1 MYKYH
6 YTGYIDSIPSI
17 FFEGAVYTLL
27 LCFVISVAITN
38 IKKGFRVTF
47 IAALL
52 EYILLLYSSTIFS
65 RAVQIE
71 RKFNFR
77 PLWTYEAILE
87 GEKIYVA
94 EVIMN
99 VVAFI
104 PIGLLL
110 GCSFPSTNWKKVLIT
125 ACLLS
130 VSVEVLQFCMM
141 RGFSELDDVIHNTL
155 GCIIGYGLYSL
166 IRLVYEKVSKRNE
179 TVL

>member
-6 YTGYIDSIPSI
+6 YTGYIDSVPSF
-17 FFEGAVYTLL
+17 FFEGAVFTLL

-38 IKKGFRVTF
+38 IKKGFRVTS

-52 EYILLLYSSTIFS
+52 EYIFLLYCSTIFS
-65 RAVQIE
+65 RTVQLE

-104 PIGLLL
+104 PVGLML
-110 GCSFPSTNWKKVLIT
+110 GFSFPSSNWKKVLI
-125 ACLLS
+125 AAFFLS
-130 VSVEVLQFCMM
+130 ISIEVLQFCMM
-141 RGFSELDDVIHNTL
+141 CGFSELDDVIHNTL

-166 IRLVYEKVSKRNE
+166 IRLVYEKASKRNE
-179 TVL
+179 AVL